1 MDSSNDLKKCFAFC
15 TKPALAFFKAFLA
28 FDGSN
33 FFLNPGL
40 EFFSGQNFLIS
51 EFLFSFIPLGTCIS
65 FSSLSTSAM

>member
-33 FFLNPGL
+33 FF
-40 EFFSGQNFLIS
+40 FSIQDW
-51 EFLFSFIPLGTCIS
+51 
-65 FSSLSTSAM
+65 SSSRVKKIFDF